1 MAASRRVSS
10 TDKRRDAGIP
20 GSPRS
25 HRGCWPARPDLGERW
40 PSRLV
45 ATAEEDRVSFR
56 RNLRRFVTAS
66 DCQTI
71 AIYDLAGFSVSWAG
85 LGRVLVNHICK
96 AKLTK
101 YCCNI

>member
-1 MAASRRVSS
+1 MHPRRGNSVATVSVPGPI
-10 TDKRRDAGIP
+10 AGAGLP
-20 GSPRS
+20 
-25 HRGCWPARPDLGERW
+25 RPDLGWRW

-45 ATAEEDRVSFR
+45 ATAAEDRVSFR

-71 AIYDLAGFSVSWAG
+71 ATYDLAGFSVSWAG